1 MAQTRLI
8 ETISLGFLA
17 FHKMSELNNGSRI
30 AGEAQP
36 RPETCYI
43 IYTIN

>member
-1 MAQTRLI
+1 
-8 ETISLGFLA
+8 LGFIA
-17 FHKMSELNNGSRI
+17 YHKRMSELNDGSRI
-30 AGEAQP
+30 AREAQP